1 MTTIKTADG
10 FSYTLT
16 DRDRDYLVVS
26 AYHEGEADPADIFW
40 NYAQRLALPQFRRWK
55 LADVVKFHSQPVN
68 PRWRRDGEFC
78 RPGGRYNGDDRYCR
92 ESQLRIRDS
101 NFRDVQNGWEAYRSK
116 QPRVVQ
122 RLIDWEAGRVPN
134 GVPRA
139 VNFAAPSVASTYPER
154 NPRSNP
160 QILFRKS
167 NWFIG
172 ENGSTNWPDNFVTV
186 EGSAFDRWHDNALGS
201 YALHFS
207 IAGAI
212 MGGLIA
218 WDLHRRGK

>member
-1 MTTIKTADG
+1 MTTIRTADG

-26 AYHEGEADPADIFW
+26 AKHEGEADPADIFW
-40 NYAQRLALPQFRRWK
+40 TYAQRLALPQFRSWK
-55 LADVVKFHSQPVN
+55 LADIVKYHSQPVN
-68 PRWRRDGEFC
+68 PKWRRDGQFC
-78 RPGGRYNGDDRYCR
+78 RPGGQYHNQSNCR
-92 ESQLRIRDS
+92 EAVLATRDR
-101 NFRDVQNGWEAYRSK
+101 NFQDVQNGWQAYRNK
-116 QPRVVQ
+116 EPRIVQ

-139 VNFAAPSVASTYPER
+139 VNFAAASVSESYPSRFPSANAE
-154 NPRSNP
+154 
-160 QILFRKS
+160 ILYRKS

-172 ENGSTNWPDNFVTV
+172 EHGSTNWPDNFVTI
-186 EGSAFDRWHDNALGS
+186 EGSAFDRWHDTALGS

-207 IAGAI
+207 IAGAVV
-212 MGGLIA
+212 GVLIA